1 MKHAWRSVAL
11 GVAAFADACGLS
23 GHGAV
28 PVRGAQ
34 LMAVVPD
41 TVFIGDSDL
50 PVFELRGVG
59 FDSSRAEP
67 RNTVRFGPL
76 TLNAVPST
84 KGGTRISV
92 VLPAEIPSNG
102 EAPPSPW
109 RSGRYMVQVSTP
121 SGSGDST
128 WIYLAVRSGVRP

>member
-1 MKHAWRSVAL
+1 MTRACRRVAL
-11 GVAAFADACGLS
+11 GVAAFANACGFPR
-23 GHGAV
+23 HGAV

-41 TVFIGDSDL
+41 TVLIGDGDL

-67 RNTVRFGPL
+67 RNTVRVGPL

-84 KGGTRISV
+84 KGGTRIRV
-92 VLPAEIPSNG
+92 MLPVEIPSNG

-109 RSGRYMVQVSTP
+109 RSGRYVVQVSTP

-128 WIYLAVRSGVRP
+128 WIYVAVRSGVRP